1 MTTTPPDALA
11 AADAEPGLDTVLTLR
26 DFEPLAAARVAPMA
40 WAYLSSGAGDE
51 RSLRWN
57 EQAWGEFALVPRI
70 LQNVAQVSTEVRLLG
85 SRLAHPVLLAPAA
98 SHAAF
103 HTEGELGTLRGAAVS
118 GALYVQSTHGSV
130 DVETIGRAA
139 QAPWWFQLYI
149 QRDREFVARLVDRAQ
164 AAGAAALVL
173 TVDSPTGGRRDR
185 DQRLYLR
192 GRHPENLP
200 GHDNADYPNLS
211 GLRRAPDDA
220 PAHRRVYDAVLDP
233 SLSWGDVEWLV
244 ARAAVPV
251 LLKGL
256 LRAEDVQ
263 RAVDSGAAG
272 LLVSNHGARQVDT
285 VVPTAAVL
293 PAIAKAAAGR
303 LPVLVDGGI
312 RRGTDV
318 LKALC
323 LGADAV
329 LLGRPYLWALG
340 AFGGAGVARAVDIL
354 RTELEIAMCQLGA
367 RSLAELTPDLLDAP
381 VLRR

>member
-1 MTTTPPDALA
+1 MTGPALA
-11 AADAEPGLDTVLTLR
+11 EQGLDNVLTLR
-26 DFEPLAAARVAPMA
+26 DFEPLAAARIEALA

-51 RSLRWN
+51 RSLSWN
-57 EQAWGEFALVPRI
+57 EQAWADIALVPRI
-70 LQNVAQVSTEVRLLG
+70 LQDVAQVSTEVQLMG
-85 SRLAHPVLLAPAA
+85 SQLAHPILLAPAA
-98 SHAAF
+98 AQAAF
-103 HTEGELGTLRGAAVS
+103 HAEGELGTLRGAAAS
-118 GALYVQSTHGSV
+118 GALYVQSTHGSI
-130 DVETIGRAA
+130 DVETVGRQAR
-139 QAPWWFQLYI
+139 APWWFQLYV

-164 AAGAAALVL
+164 AAGTTALVL

-192 GRHPENLP
+192 GQRPKNLP
-200 GHDNADYPNLS
+200 GHDKANYPNLI
-211 GLRRAPDDA
+211 GLRRAPDGA

-233 SLSWGDVEWLV
+233 SLTWSDVEWLV
-244 ARAAVPV
+244 ARTSVPV

-256 LRAEDVQ
+256 LRADDVQ
-263 RAVDSGAAG
+263 RAIDSGAAG
-272 LLVSNHGARQVDT
+272 VIVSNHGARQVDT
-285 VVPTAAVL
+285 VVPTAAAL

-323 LGADAV
+323 LGADGV

-354 RTELEIAMCQLGA
+354 RTELEIAMCQVGA
-367 RSLAELTPDLLDAP
+367 RSLAELTPDLLD
-381 VLRR
+381 VDGSVGT